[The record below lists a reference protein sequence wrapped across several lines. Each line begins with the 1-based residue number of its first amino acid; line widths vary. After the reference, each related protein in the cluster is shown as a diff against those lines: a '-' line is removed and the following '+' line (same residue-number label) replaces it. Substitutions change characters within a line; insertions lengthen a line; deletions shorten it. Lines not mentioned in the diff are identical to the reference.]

1 MSFGLVLTLI
11 IAKGLQ
17 VEGDVVLT
25 ARSGFGGWG
34 RGCTFCQQLKRRH
47 WLIASVMG
55 RDKVQCRR
63 VAVREKS
70 DVRLNF
76 LPADSAA

>member
-17 VEGDVVLT
+17 VEGDVVFS
-25 ARSGFGGWG
+25 ARSGRWG
-34 RGCTFCQQLKRRH
+34 RDGGGQQLKRRN

-55 RDKVQCRR
+55 HDKVQCRR
-63 VAVREKS
+63 VVLREKTCRAS
-70 DVRLNF
+70 E
-76 LPADSAA
+76 LPDDLGA

>member
-25 ARSGFGGWG
+25 ARSGIGGWG
-34 RGCTFCQQLKRRH
+34 GTFCQQLKRRH

-63 VAVREKS
+63 VAAREKS
-70 DVRLNF
+70 DVRLNS